1 MSTQADL
8 SKLTMALEYADLAA
22 GLYLSGGSDHAAQLL
37 AAAAEQ
43 VLGDLARL
51 LGPSAHS
58 DEVQALLA
66 KIARRYKAPP
76 LEPRSV
82 KAKPSGD
89 NLAILG
95 FAQPGDKG
103 NEEIRDATAA
113 YLRAAW
119 YTLESMGLDAVVPL
133 RLQKAVDQSTIY
145 AHDS

>member
-8 SKLTMALEYADLAA
+8 SKLAMALEYADLGA
-22 GLYLSGGSDHAAQLL
+22 GLYLAGGSDHAAHLL

-51 LGPSAHS
+51 LGPSAHQ
-58 DEVQALLA
+58 DEVQTLLT

-76 LEPRSV
+76 PEQ
-82 KAKPSGD
+82 KAAKPRRSAD
-89 NLAILG
+89 LAVLG
-95 FAQPGDKG
+95 FDDRRETA
-103 NEEIRDATAA
+103 NEEVREATAA

-119 YTLESMGLDAVVPL
+119 YTLESMGLDAIVPI

-145 AHDS
+145 AGNS